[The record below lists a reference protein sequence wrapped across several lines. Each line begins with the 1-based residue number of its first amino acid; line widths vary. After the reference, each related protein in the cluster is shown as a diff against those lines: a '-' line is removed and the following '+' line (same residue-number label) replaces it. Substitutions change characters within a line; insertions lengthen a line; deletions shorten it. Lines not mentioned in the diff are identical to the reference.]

1 MSKDDKAAGLTFK
14 KLVVIF
20 TIKLLL
26 QSSVVLSCTSF
37 PCQ

>member
-1 MSKDDKAAGLTFK
+1 MNDDEAARLTFK
-14 KLVVIF
+14 NLVVIF

-26 QSSVVLSCTSF
+26 QSRLVLSRTSF